1 MLSVLIHRA
10 VNAFAFQN
18 QIRSR
23 RMSGP
28 TPQTPATN
36 GHDLSQLVQWLCVG
50 GVALLVAG
58 GIAVLLLLSSRA
70 ADSLVLAILSILAM
84 AIISWLN
91 FMYSFTSSL
100 TATSSS
106 RLW

>member
-1 MLSVLIHRA
+1 MIEVLTVQSGTAFQVACGSRSIVVLSVLIHRA

-28 TPQTPATN
+28 TPQTPAN
-36 GHDLSQLVQWLCVG
+36 GHDLSQLAQWLFVG

-70 ADSLVLAILSILAM
+70 ADSLVLAILSIL
-84 AIISWLN
+84 
-91 FMYSFTSSL
+91 
-100 TATSSS
+100 
-106 RLW
+106 